1 MPCKIICYFWKEIVL
16 AVYAIMVLCIGVSIY
31 ASKRGDVVMIVSVV
45 MGDESLDKLGRAE

>member
-1 MPCKIICYFWKEIVL
+1 ML